1 MVIFETEHFVLKAP
15 EKPHIDRKDGGHLVI
30 FPKKKV
36 SERQELSKEQ
46 RCELMELSNFA
57 GQALKEALEK
67 SGIKVGRV
75 NYQDNGNWSVFKP
88 EGPTLHLHIYGRA
101 KDAKRQKYGEAL
113 YFPHPK
119 ENPDFYE
126 NLEPLDEKELEY
138 IKKFLKENFKYD

>member
-1 MVIFETEHFVLKAP
+1 MVIFEAENFILKAP

-36 SERQELSKEQ
+36 SERQELSQKQ
-46 RCELMELSNFA
+46 RYELMELSSMA

-67 SGIKVGRV
+67 SGIKIGRV

-88 EGPTLHLHIYGRA
+88 EGPILHLHIYGRA
-101 KDAKRQKYGEAL
+101 IDAKTQKYGEAL

-119 ENPDFYE
+119 ANPDFYKD
-126 NLEPLDEKELEY
+126 LKPVSKEEIEY
-138 IKKFLKENFKYD
+138 IKRFLEENFKYD

>member
-1 MVIFETEHFVLKAP
+1 MVIFEEENFILKAP

-46 RCELMELSNFA
+46 RCELAELTNIA
-57 GQALKEALEK
+57 GQALKEALCK
-67 SGIKVGRV
+67 SGIKIGRI

-88 EGPTLHLHIYGRA
+88 EGPTLHIHIYGRA
-101 KDAKRQKYGEAL
+101 IDAKIQKYGEAL

-119 ENPDFYE
+119 ANPDFYKD
-126 NLEPLDEKELEY
+126 LKPLSKEEIEY
-138 IKKFLKENFKYD
+138 IKRLLEENFKYD

>member
-1 MVIFETEHFVLKAP
+1 MIIFETKNFILKAP

-46 RCELMELSNFA
+46 RCELMELSNMA
-57 GQALKEALEK
+57 GQALKEALGK
-67 SGIKVGRV
+67 SDIKVGRI

-88 EGPTLHLHIYGRA
+88 GGPTLHIHIYGRA
-101 KDAKRQKYGEAL
+101 TDAKQQKYGEAL

-119 ENPDFYE
+119 DNPDFYK
-126 NLEPLDEKELEY
+126 NLKSLNEKEIKY
-138 IKKFLKENFKYD
+138 IKEFMKKHFTQD